1 MPETPLACV
10 VCERTFS
17 VPVKP
22 GRRPNVCSEECRR
35 KRNAA
40 KFRALRRRRAEERRR
55 ERAAAFDRL
64 VRERATE
71 ILRSGTLN

>member
-1 MPETPLACV
+1 MQ
-10 VCERTFS
+10 RTFT

-35 KRNAA
+35 QRDAA
-40 KFRALRRRRAEERRR
+40 KFRAMRRRRAEERRR
-55 ERAAAFDRL
+55 EREAAFDRL
-64 VRERATE
+64 VRERAIA